1 MPTHKDTLMSNTETN
16 TETIKASTVRQAFLR
31 ESLAIIVR
39 HHGPEDIVSTLS
51 EVMDDYA
58 HNYAKRSGDYA
69 GASQIGVVAKFLEG
83 CDSFVANYD
92 PTVE

>member
-1 MPTHKDTLMSNTETN
+1 MTN
-16 TETIKASTVRQAFLR
+16 TETIQQLDNVRQAFLR
-31 ESLAIIVR
+31 ESLAILIR

-58 HNYAKRSGDYA
+58 MNYARRSGDYA
-69 GASQIGVVAKFLEG
+69 GASEMRVVAKFLEG